1 MTSNDRLEAIMSDLP
16 PDLQQE
22 LLDYAQYLLQ
32 TKDNPP
38 DSPDQPRFYICPT
51 CFAAASQP
59 LECHGHIMIPCNT
72 DDPEDCKPLMDAEG
86 NFNSRAPRWF
96 IASMTRTPEAK

>member
-1 MTSNDRLEAIMSDLP
+1 MSSTDRLDSIMSDLP

-22 LLDYAQYLLQ
+22 LLDYAEHLLA
-32 TKDNPP
+32 TKDAAPE
-38 DSPDQPRFYICPT
+38 SSGGSRFYICPT

-59 LECHGHIMIPCNT
+59 LECHGHIMILCNANN
-72 DDPEDCKPLMDAEG
+72 PEDCKPLMDEAG

-96 IASMTRTPEAK
+96 IALTRTLQAE

>member
-1 MTSNDRLEAIMSDLP
+1 MSSTDRLDSIMSDLP

-22 LLDYAQYLLQ
+22 VLEYAQYLRA
-32 TKDNPP
+32 TKDTPAA
-38 DSPDQPRFYICPT
+38 DDRPRFYICPT

-59 LECHGHIMIPCNT
+59 LECHGHNMIPCNT
-72 DDPEDCKPLMDAEG
+72 ENPEDCKPLMDKDG

-96 IASMTRTPEAK
+96 LALTRSMSAQ